1 MKLIHKCFYPK
12 EYHVSRNMNIKN
24 KITEYFKTWGHNK
37 EFLGLLQVRVYT
49 SCRTWVKSCSKK
61 RWILLKL
68 SIVFVGPCV
77 KNTNLCFLR
86 QSLDNSD
93 SSLELLLVWQ
103 LDTALFFENYT
114 KLGFLH
120 KTLRKGIECGVVKFL
135 VPFFQKRNLFG
146 QHQTLP

>member
-1 MKLIHKCFYPK
+1 MELIHKCFYPK

-61 RWILLKL
+61 RWRLLKL
-68 SIVFVGPCV
+68 SVAFVGPCV
-77 KNTNLCFLR
+77 KNINLCFLR
-86 QSLDNSD
+86 QSVDNSD
-93 SSLELLLVWQ
+93 SNLELLLVWP

-114 KLGFLH
+114 SYVFYAKH
-120 KTLRKGIECGVVKFL
+120 SEKGLNMGW
-135 VPFFQKRNLFG
+135 
-146 QHQTLP
+146 